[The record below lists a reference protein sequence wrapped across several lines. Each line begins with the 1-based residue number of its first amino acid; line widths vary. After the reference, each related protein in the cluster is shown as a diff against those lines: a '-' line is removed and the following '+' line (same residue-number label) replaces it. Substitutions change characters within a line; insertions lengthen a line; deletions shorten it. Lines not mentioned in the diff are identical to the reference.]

1 MTAKKTRF
9 KARWGT
15 MSHSEMPRA
24 AASGMA
30 DDQCNCTT
38 AHIDP
43 NCYCPPDSPK
53 GRASSGGAAA
63 PHALTHSH
71 ESLGSFTRN
80 LSAMSLDDARDGEKP
95 PGRVSPDVR
104 GSALTEAAR
113 TLSNIS
119 ADAGVAPASAP
130 APYAPLAPP
139 SAPWPPAAA
148 PKAAAAPPWAP
159 APASAPAPW
168 PPATSPRYRATDE
181 ALRRER
187 ALTFDESDGHA
198 MKVDAC
204 DACPYCHDTCADP
217 DCPRCAVWRLRPRKM
232 CRGCAVFSP
241 CEVRRHASAE
251 SCWLV
256 AGRDVF
262 DVTSFLP
269 RHPAGTRSIVRKAG
283 GADCTEDLGFHSAKA
298 QKLWMQHKIGR
309 LEPCGAEKNP
319 DNGCAVA

>member
-1 MTAKKTRF
+1 
-9 KARWGT
+9 
-15 MSHSEMPRA
+15 MPRA

-80 LSAMSLDDARDGEKP
+80 LSAMSLDDARGDEKP
-95 PGRVSPDVR
+95 PGRVSPDYR

-241 CEVRRHASAE
+241 CEV
-251 SCWLV
+251 
-256 AGRDVF
+256 
-262 DVTSFLP
+262 P
-269 RHPAGTRSIVRKAG
+269 RQ
-283 GADCTEDLGFHSAKA
+283 E
-298 QKLWMQHKIGR
+298 
-309 LEPCGAEKNP
+309 
-319 DNGCAVA
+319 

>member
-1 MTAKKTRF
+1 MTHGDSA
-9 KARWGT
+9 
-15 MSHSEMPRA
+15 RA
-24 AASGMA
+24 APHDGG
-30 DDQCNCTT
+30 DDQCGCTVSYT
-38 AHIDP
+38 DP

-53 GRASSGGAAA
+53 TAGASPAAA

-80 LSAMSLDDARDGEKP
+80 LSAMSLDDSASPRNP
-95 PGRVSPDVR
+95 PGRVSPDFR
-104 GSALTEAAR
+104 GSEGRALTQAAR
-113 TLSNIS
+113 TLSNLS
-119 ADAGVAPASAP
+119 VDAGVAPASAP
-130 APYAPLAPP
+130 APYAPPAPP
-139 SAPWPPAAA
+139 PAPWPPAAA
-148 PKAAAAPPWAP
+148 APPAKPWAP

-168 PPATSPRYRATDE
+168 PPATSPRYRVSEE

-187 ALTFDESDGHA
+187 ALTFDESEGTA

-204 DACPYCHDTCADP
+204 DACPYCHDTCSDP

-269 RHPAGTRSIVRKAG
+269 RHPAGTRSIVRRAG

-309 LEPCGAEKNP
+309 LEECGAEKNP
-319 DNGCAVA
+319 ETGCAVA